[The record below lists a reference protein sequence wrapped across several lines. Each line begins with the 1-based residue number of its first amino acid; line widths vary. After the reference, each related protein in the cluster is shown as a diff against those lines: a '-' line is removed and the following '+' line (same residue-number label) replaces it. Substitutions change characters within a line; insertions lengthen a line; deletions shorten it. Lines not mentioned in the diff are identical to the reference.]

1 MTFAELWLTYQLA
14 SRAHLKNSATTQ
26 LIDLEFQNHK
36 LIDLEDVLEHDR
48 VVTVFRQGFV
58 EPKFRPSTWWEK
70 GDGHKLKAGH
80 SVEELLSQGV
90 GRTPETSLKLIIQD
104 MPTSLWF
111 TYVYRHNA
119 SAPHVAQRV
128 KLAAAA
134 SQQGRMDL
142 IAHLTNH
149 IFAEGYLSAKLRS
162 VVHWEGACGKK
173 IEEHFRVEEVLSW
186 DLGTCEE
193 KPLRLIIGMS
203 TSMSII
209 TFRSITTSHPP
220 ALRFL
225 VPLSTTGMERST
237 SMSIGTA
244 APPMDPPMDMPTG
257 VKAGKGPLDQIK
269 QYYSI
274 FSPPSL
280 SMSELVKTTLDHDE
294 TDILIDQWLD
304 RRGHGQAAY
313 HEWFRD
319 IRERK
324 HAAAQSQKKQVIA
337 WNKGDFAPENVFCR
351 TVDTGRLIPLD
362 RTWTTHV
369 YHHQSF
375 QDRGLPMKPVVF
387 TMLPEL
393 MLLRGMHDAG
403 CDEIYI
409 IVTDLKRQEMDDV
422 TEYFKMVCRHSFGR
436 SCKPSMEKRI
446 RYEHMR
452 LTHTLLRQRRTPCF
466 PQIDLAVRAILYEK
480 QPRFLVLF
488 SHHGT
493 SYSQIF
499 FTHASYVP
507 DEDIFYDLP
516 TGCPNPCC
524 NDDCEMIRFPRR
536 GLQTASVLDIWSKTR
551 RRRVKTRPMCN
562 WIDCDVLFSD
572 DGSGSSSTGS
582 TEGSEISVG
591 SSNSG
596 EGRVAG
602 QTCSKCKLVKYCS
615 AEHQRKDWE
624 EHRRVCAKPLP

>member
-36 LIDLEDVLEHDR
+36 LIDLEDVLEHDN

-70 GDGHKLKAGH
+70 GDGLKLKASH
-80 SVEELLSQGV
+80 LVEELLNQGV
-90 GRTPETSLKLIIQD
+90 GRTPETSLKLVIQD
-104 MPTSLWF
+104 MPTTLWF
-111 TYVYRHNA
+111 TYVYRHNS

-128 KLAAAA
+128 KLAEAAH
-134 SQQGRMDL
+134 QQGRMDL
-142 IAHLTNH
+142 VAHLTNYV
-149 IFAEGYLSAKLRS
+149 FSEGYLPNKLRS
-162 VVHWEGACGKK
+162 VVHWEDGCGKK
-173 IEEHFRVEEVLSW
+173 IQEHFRVEEVLSW
-186 DLGTCEE
+186 DLGCSEE
-193 KPLRLIIGMS
+193 KPLRLVIACVA
-203 TSMSII
+203 
-209 TFRSITTSHPP
+209 FRY
-220 ALRFL
+220 
-225 VPLSTTGMERST
+225 
-237 SMSIGTA
+237 
-244 APPMDPPMDMPTG
+244 MPG
-257 VKAGKGPLDQIK
+257 RK

-294 TDILIDQWLD
+294 TDLLIDQWLD
-304 RRGHGQAAY
+304 HRGHGQIAY

-324 HAAAQSQKKQVIA
+324 HAAQSQKKQLIA

-393 MLLRGMHDAG
+393 MLLRGMHDVG

-409 IVTDLKRQEMDDV
+409 IVTDFKRQEMDDV

-436 SCKPSMEKRI
+436 TCKPSMERRI

-480 QPRFLVLF
+480 QPRFIVLF

-499 FTHASYVP
+499 FTHNSYVP

-536 GLQTASVLDIWSKTR
+536 GLETASVLDIWSKTR
-551 RRRVKTRPMCN
+551 RRKVKTRPMCN
-562 WIDCDVLFSD
+562 WIDCDVIFCDEVPVSS
-572 DGSGSSSTGS
+572 SGSN
-582 TEGSEISVG
+582 EGSEISVG
-591 SSNSG
+591 SSSSG
-596 EGRVAG
+596 EGRIPG

-615 AEHQRKDWE
+615 ADHQRKDWE
-624 EHRRVCAKPLP
+624 EHRRVCAKPIV